1 RDHHLAD
8 VVQAASQFDAAHGG
22 VVEAHRGGDQRRPA
36 ADGAAVV
43 ETGEPAVDLV
53 GGALQVGEQVVG
65 GADRAVHRGDHDV
78 LGKRVADHDPVAAL
92 ELGRVEGPVGGGDQF
107 GRGAAV

>member
-1 RDHHLAD
+1 DVGKAGHEFGHVTAELGVLFDELPFGLGQGARLAPHAPRDHHLAD

-53 GGALQVGEQVVG
+53 GGALQVGE
-65 GADRAVHRGDHDV
+65 
-78 LGKRVADHDPVAAL
+78 
-92 ELGRVEGPVGGGDQF
+92 
-107 GRGAAV
+107 